1 MLAEAALIHCA
12 EGFADFQLAAASL
25 QPAVHMEKNLNGVCV
40 CLCGTCTSACLCRLS
55 KYKDLTV
62 KIQINMCGNS
72 KEN

>member
-25 QPAVHMEKNLNGVCV
+25 QPTVHMAKNLNGVCV
-40 CLCGTCTSACLCRLS
+40 CGTWTSACLCRLS

-62 KIQINMCGNS
+62 KIHINMCGDS

>member
-40 CLCGTCTSACLCRLS
+40 CVCVARVHLRVCVG
-55 KYKDLTV
+55 
-62 KIQINMCGNS
+62 
-72 KEN
+72 